1 MPIIQNKK
9 FQGGDLITVK
19 EIVLGSIMGTAV
31 GDSLGLLYEGLS
43 AKRQKK
49 LYKDINR
56 QKFFL
61 GKGLISD
68 DTEHTLMVAHALYH
82 SSGDE
87 EIFSRYLA
95 KSLRKWIIS
104 MPLGIGFASLRA
116 CIKLLLGFSPQK
128 SGVFSAG
135 NGPAMRSGLIGI
147 IYGNDIDKMKK
158 LVRISTRITHTDPKA
173 EIGALTVAYAAFI
186 AGTQKTLDPSSFY
199 EGLKELL
206 IDYESSEFLKI
217 IEEVV
222 ESVNNG
228 ESTGEYVERLG
239 LKNGVS
245 GYIYHTVPAVIHAWL
260 SYKGDFR
267 RSIVEM
273 IECGGDTDTTA
284 AILGGILGAGITSSE
299 IPEDLRKNI
308 YLFPYS
314 KKYIENISQALDSR
328 NKINSKINIKE
339 PFWGLSLIRNLV
351 LIPVIVFHVIRRML
365 PPY

>member
-9 FQGGDLITVK
+9 FPGGDLITVK

-116 CIKLLLGFSPQK
+116 CIKLLLGFSP
-128 SGVFSAG
+128 
-135 NGPAMRSGLIGI
+135 
-147 IYGNDIDKMKK
+147 
-158 LVRISTRITHTDPKA
+158 
-173 EIGALTVAYAAFI
+173 
-186 AGTQKTLDPSSFY
+186 
-199 EGLKELL
+199 
-206 IDYESSEFLKI
+206 
-217 IEEVV
+217 
-222 ESVNNG
+222 
-228 ESTGEYVERLG
+228 
-239 LKNGVS
+239 
-245 GYIYHTVPAVIHAWL
+245 
-260 SYKGDFR
+260 
-267 RSIVEM
+267 
-273 IECGGDTDTTA
+273 
-284 AILGGILGAGITSSE
+284 
-299 IPEDLRKNI
+299 
-308 YLFPYS
+308 
-314 KKYIENISQALDSR
+314 
-328 NKINSKINIKE
+328 
-339 PFWGLSLIRNLV
+339 
-351 LIPVIVFHVIRRML
+351 
-365 PPY
+365 